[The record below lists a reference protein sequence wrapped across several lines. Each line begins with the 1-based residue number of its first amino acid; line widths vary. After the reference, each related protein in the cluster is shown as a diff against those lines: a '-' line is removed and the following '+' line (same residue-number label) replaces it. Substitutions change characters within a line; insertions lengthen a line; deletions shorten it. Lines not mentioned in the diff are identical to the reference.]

1 MRIMHFLSKLKT
13 TTCRNNKSS
22 YMLSLLLFIIIFI
35 SNDTLTFGT
44 NLDSKYII
52 FKYIVYFLLSFYLLI
67 KFNIKIF
74 SLKSTLYLYLII
86 ISIFLTSL
94 LHLDFRGGYVYQI
107 WIILLAFLIA
117 KSLSIEEF
125 SVIFNRY
132 IFILSIISILVFI
145 VAISFD
151 WLLDYFPVHVNTAG
165 VEFTNLYIGAVY
177 KGVGSIRNTSIFR
190 EPGVFMIYLLLGI
203 IFELFYTAKLNKK
216 HIFIFFIALFT
227 TFSTAA
233 FIILFLV
240 IIGYL
245 IKRDKRN
252 FIQNKITIIFFIVIV
267 IAILSFHPEIYLRI
281 FSKLDSESAYYVNLT
296 ARVTSIVANF
306 YIFFTN
312 PVAGCGLSNYG
323 DLFTAYSMQYF
334 GIPLKAEGQSTNTYM
349 SIFATYGFLYGS
361 ILICSFIGLTKKF
374 SKNIF
379 IQIILFLSLMMMFS
393 NEDMRYSL
401 LFYTLIFL
409 GLKFTPKI
417 IQQQTQPVC
426 QSVK

>member
-1 MRIMHFLSKLKT
+1 MKLKT
-13 TTCRNNKSS
+13 RTYRNNRSS
-22 YMLSLLLFIIIFI
+22 YMLWFLLFIIIFI

-44 NLDSKYII
+44 NEDSKYII
-52 FKYIVYFLLSFYLLI
+52 FKYVVYFLLTFFLLI
-67 KFNIKIF
+67 KPNIKILT
-74 SLKSTLYLYLII
+74 LKSSLYLYLII

-145 VAISFD
+145 VANSFD
-151 WLLDYFPVHVNTAG
+151 WLLDYFTVHVNTAG
-165 VEFTNLYIGAVY
+165 VEFANLYIAAVY
-177 KGVGSIRNTSIFR
+177 KGVGLIRNTSIFR
-190 EPGVFMIYLLLGI
+190 EPGVFGIYLLLGI
-203 IFELFYTAKLNKK
+203 IFELFYSAKINKK
-216 HIFIFFIALFT
+216 HIFIFLIALFT

-245 IKRDKRN
+245 FKRDKMN
-252 FIQNKITIIFFIVIV
+252 FIKNKSTIIFFVAIVIV
-267 IAILSFHPEIYLRI
+267 ILSSYPETYLRI
-281 FSKLDSESAYYVNLT
+281 FSKLDSESVSYGNLT
-296 ARVTSIVANF
+296 ARVASIVVNF
-306 YIFFTN
+306 YIFVSN
-312 PVAGCGLSNYG
+312 PVVGCGLSNYG
-323 DLFTAYSMQYF
+323 DLFTTYSIQHF
-334 GIPLKAEGQSTNTYM
+334 GIPLKASGQATNSFM

-361 ILICSFIGLTKKF
+361 ILICSFMGLIRKF

-401 LFYTLIFL
+401 LFYTLIFF

-417 IQQQTQPVC
+417 IQQQTQPVS
-426 QSVK
+426 QPVK

>member
-1 MRIMHFLSKLKT
+1 MQLKT
-13 TTCRNNKSS
+13 ATYRNKKSS
-22 YMLSLLLFIIIFI
+22 YLLPLLLFIIIFI

-44 NLDSKYII
+44 NEDNKYII
-52 FKYIVYFLLSFYLLI
+52 FKYIVYFLLTFFLLI
-67 KFNIKIF
+67 KSNIKIIT
-74 SLKSTLYLYLII
+74 LKSTLYLYLII

-94 LHLDFRGGYVYQI
+94 IHLDFRGGYVYQI
-107 WIILLAFLIA
+107 WIVFLSFLIA
-117 KSLSIEEF
+117 KSLNIEEF
-125 SVIFNRY
+125 SVMFNRF

-151 WLLDYFPVHVNTAG
+151 WLLDYVPVHVNVIG
-165 VEFTNLYIGAVY
+165 VEFRNLYIAAVY
-177 KGVGSIRNTSIFR
+177 KGVGLIRNTSIFR

-203 IFELFYTAKLNKK
+203 IFELFYSAKINKK

-240 IIGYL
+240 VIGYL
-245 IKRDKRN
+245 LKRDKIN
-252 FIQNKITIIFFIVIV
+252 FIKNKSTIIFFVVIV
-267 IAILSFHPEIYLRI
+267 ILILSFYPEIYLRI
-281 FSKLDSESAYYVNLT
+281 FSKLDSESVSYGSLT
-296 ARVTSIVANF
+296 ARVASIVVNF
-306 YIFFTN
+306 YIFVIN
-312 PVAGCGLSNYG
+312 PVVGCGLSNYG
-323 DLFTAYSMQYF
+323 DLFTTYSMQHF
-334 GIPLKAEGQSTNTYM
+334 GIPLNAAGQSTNSFM

-361 ILICSFIGLTKKF
+361 IIIYSFLSLTKKF
-374 SKNIF
+374 SKNVF

-401 LFYTLIFL
+401 LFCTLFFF